1 MKTVNS
7 SEEAVEVVM
16 KWRKKSNK
24 CNKLKKQQS
33 NKLKA
38 TNAAFCGLPTNKAK
52 YLKDS
57 NNFIN
62 IKKFEISKSTMV
74 FKISI
79 VKFTNKYPRMK
90 KSSLSFHFLKKNF
103 KIMKEVCNENAK
115 EFK

>member
-1 MKTVNS
+1 MKTVKS

-33 NKLKA
+33 NKLKV

-62 IKKFEISKSTMV
+62 IVKKFEISKSTMV
-74 FKISI
+74 FK
-79 VKFTNKYPRMK
+79 
-90 KSSLSFHFLKKNF
+90 KSSLSFYFLKENF
-103 KIMKEVCNENAK
+103 KIMKEICNENAR